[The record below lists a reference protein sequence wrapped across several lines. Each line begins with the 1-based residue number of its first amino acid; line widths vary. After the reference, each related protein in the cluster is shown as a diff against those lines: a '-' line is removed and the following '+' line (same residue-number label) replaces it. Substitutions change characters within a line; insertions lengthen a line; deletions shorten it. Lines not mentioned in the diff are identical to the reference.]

1 VDPFGKIKQHCRVAV
16 TQLAL
21 KRIKVYLV
29 ACFSSVYSVRNNQCI
44 RVIPITRCK
53 LIKCCVPIGVADYT
67 AAMRHNK
74 PRIFVDVGKV
84 YILKRLASKT
94 KEAYLS
100 KLLSMILIAQRAAS

>member
-21 KRIKVYLV
+21 KRIEVYLV
-29 ACFSSVYSVRNNQCI
+29 ACRSFVYRVGNNQCI
-44 RVIPITRCK
+44 REIPITRGK

-67 AAMRHNK
+67 TAMRHNK
-74 PRIFVDVGKV
+74 PRTFLGVGKV
-84 YILKRLASKT
+84 YILKRLASKA

-100 KLLSMILIAQRAAS
+100 KLLPMILIAQRAAS